1 MKGLAFLQ
9 IEVEGGPL
17 SLLSRADEAEFRQTF
32 SNALVSHPD
41 ITIGKEIG
49 EGKWGALWE
58 VGEGEWGALW
68 EVGEG
73 EWGALWEV
81 GKVEWDALW
90 EAKEWGILCSN
101 VSIVKGPMYIHM

>member
-17 SLLSRADEAEFRQTF
+17 SLLSRADEAEFRRTF

-49 EGKWGALWE
+49 EGKCGI
-58 VGEGEWGALW
+58 VGGT
-68 EVGEG
+68 
-73 EWGALWEV
+73 
-81 GKVEWDALW
+81 
-90 EAKEWGILCSN
+90 
-101 VSIVKGPMYIHM
+101 